1 MLTYTSNLGDKMSK
15 EEFLAGLA
23 LNFLLFLLLN
33 IWLLWGWALLIAT
46 LVVWVGFFIL
56 EGDMLD

>member
-1 MLTYTSNLGDKMSK
+1 MFK
-15 EEFLAGLA
+15 EEFLAALA
-23 LNFLLFLLLN
+23 LNVLLFLLLN

-46 LVVWVGFFIL
+46 LVVWGTFFFL